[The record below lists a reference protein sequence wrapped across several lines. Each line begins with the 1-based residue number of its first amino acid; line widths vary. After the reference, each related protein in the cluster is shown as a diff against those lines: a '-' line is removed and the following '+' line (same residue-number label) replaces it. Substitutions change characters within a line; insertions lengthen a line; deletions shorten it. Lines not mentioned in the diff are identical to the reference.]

1 MAGSLSDFA
10 ENEILDHLLSAATYT
25 APATLYLAVFTAAP
39 TDAGGGTEV
48 TGGSYARLAV
58 TNDATNFPAAVAGA
72 KSNGVALPMVTASEN
87 WGTIV
92 AYALFDAS
100 SAGNM
105 LGWAD
110 LTSSVIINNGDTL
123 RFAAG
128 ALTYSLT

>member
-1 MAGSLSDFA
+1 MAGSLSDFS
-10 ENEILDHLLSAATYT
+10 EDEILDHLLGGATYT
-25 APATLYLAVFTAAP
+25 PPATLYLAVFTAAP

-48 TGGSYARLAV
+48 TGGSYARLAI
-58 TNDATNFPAAVAGA
+58 TNNLTNFPASSGGA
-72 KSNGVALPMVTASEN
+72 KSNGAVLDMVTASAG
-87 WGTIV
+87 WGTVV

-128 ALTYSLT
+128 ALTYSLS

>member
-72 KSNGVALPMVTASEN
+72 KSNGVALTMVTASAN

>member
-58 TNDATNFPAAVAGA
+58 TNDATNFPAAVAGS
-72 KSNGVALPMVTASEN
+72 KSNGVALTMVTASAN

>member
-10 ENEILDHLLSAATYT
+10 ENELLDHLLGAATYT
-25 APATLYLAVFTAAP
+25 PPVTVHLALFTVAP

-48 TGGSYARLAV
+48 TGGSYVRLAV
-58 TNDATNFPAAVAGA
+58 TNNATNFPAASGGA
-72 KSNGVALPMVTASEN
+72 KSNGVTLDFIAATAG

-92 AYALFDAS
+92 AYAMFDAA

-110 LTSSVIINNGDTL
+110 LASSVTINNGDTF

-128 ALTYSLT
+128 DLDYSLT

>member
-1 MAGSLSDFA
+1 MAGSLSDFS
-10 ENEILDHLLSAATYT
+10 EDEILDHLLGAATYT
-25 APATLYLAVFTAAP
+25 PPATLYLAVFTAAP

-48 TGGSYARLAV
+48 TGGSYARLAI
-58 TNDATNFPAAVAGA
+58 TNNLTNFPASSGGA
-72 KSNGVALPMVTASEN
+72 KSNGAVLDMVTASAG
-87 WGTIV
+87 WGTVV

-105 LGWAD
+105 IGWAD
-110 LTSSVIINNGDTL
+110 LTSPVLITNGDTL

>member
-25 APATLYLAVFTAAP
+25 PPATLYLAVFTAAP

-72 KSNGVALPMVTASEN
+72 KSNGVALTMVTASAS

-105 LGWAD
+105 IGWAD
-110 LTSSVIINNGDTL
+110 LTSSVLINNGDTL

-128 ALTYSLT
+128 ALTYSLA

>member
-1 MAGSLSDFA
+1 MAGSLSDFS
-10 ENEILDHLLSAATYT
+10 EDEILDHLLGGATYT
-25 APATLYLAVFTAAP
+25 PPATLYLAVFTAAP

-48 TGGSYARLAV
+48 TGGSYARLAI
-58 TNDATNFPAAVAGA
+58 TNNLTNFPASSGGA
-72 KSNGVALPMVTASEN
+72 KSNGAVLDMVTASAG
-87 WGTIV
+87 WGTVV

>member
-1 MAGSLSDFA
+1 MAGSLSDFS
-10 ENEILDHLLSAATYT
+10 EDEILDHLLGAATYT
-25 APATLYLAVFTAAP
+25 PPATLYLAVFTAAP

-48 TGGSYARLAV
+48 TGGSYARLAI
-58 TNDATNFPAAVAGA
+58 TNNLTNFPASSGGA
-72 KSNGVALPMVTASEN
+72 KSNGAVLDMVTASAS
-87 WGTIV
+87 WGTVV

-105 LGWAD
+105 IGWAD
-110 LTSSVIINNGDTL
+110 LTSPVLINNGDTL

>member
-72 KSNGVALPMVTASEN
+72 KSNGVALTMVTASAS

-105 LGWAD
+105 IGWAD
-110 LTSSVIINNGDTL
+110 LTSSVLINNGDTL

>member
-25 APATLYLAVFTAAP
+25 PPATLYLAVFTAAP

-72 KSNGVALPMVTASEN
+72 KSNGVALTMVTASAG
-87 WGTIV
+87 WGTVV

-105 LGWAD
+105 IGWAD
-110 LTSSVIINNGDTL
+110 LASSVIINNGDTL

>member
-1 MAGSLSDFA
+1 MAGSLSDFS
-10 ENEILDHLLSAATYT
+10 EDEILDHLLSAATYT
-25 APATLYLAVFTAAP
+25 PPATLYLAVFTAAP

-72 KSNGVALPMVTASEN
+72 KSNGVALTMVTASAN

>member
-58 TNDATNFPAAVAGA
+58 TNDATNFPAAVAGS
-72 KSNGVALPMVTASEN
+72 KSNGVALTMVTASAN

-110 LTSSVIINNGDTL
+110 LTSPVLINNGDTL

>member
-72 KSNGVALPMVTASEN
+72 KSNGVALTMVPASAN

>member
-1 MAGSLSDFA
+1 MAGSLSDFS
-10 ENEILDHLLSAATYT
+10 EDEILDHLLGAATYT
-25 APATLYLAVFTAAP
+25 PPATLYLAVFTAAP

-48 TGGSYARLAV
+48 TGGSYARLAI
-58 TNDATNFPAAVAGA
+58 TNNLTNFPASSGGA
-72 KSNGVALPMVTASEN
+72 KSNGAVLDMVTASAG
-87 WGTIV
+87 WGTVV

-105 LGWAD
+105 IGWAD
-110 LTSSVIINNGDTL
+110 LTSPVLINNGDTL

>member
-25 APATLYLAVFTAAP
+25 PPATLYLAVFTAAP

-48 TGGSYARLAV
+48 SGGSYARLAV
-58 TNDATNFPAAVAGA
+58 TNEATNFPAAVAGA
-72 KSNGVALPMVTASEN
+72 KSNGVALTMVTASAS

-105 LGWAD
+105 IGWAD
-110 LTSSVIINNGDTL
+110 LTSSVLINNGDTL

>member
-25 APATLYLAVFTAAP
+25 APATIYLAVFTAAP

-72 KSNGVALPMVTASEN
+72 KSNGVALTMVTASAN

-92 AYALFDAS
+92 AYGLFDAS
-100 SAGNM
+100 TAGNM
-105 LGWAD
+105 IGWAD

>member
-10 ENEILDHLLSAATYT
+10 EDEILDHLLGASAYT
-25 APATLYLAVFTAAP
+25 APATLYLAVFTVSP

-58 TNDATNFPAAVAGA
+58 TNNATNFPAASGGA
-72 KSNGVALPMVTASEN
+72 KSNGVALDMVTASAN

-100 SAGNM
+100 SGGNM
-105 LGWAD
+105 IGWAD
-110 LTSSVIINNGDTL
+110 LSSSVAINNGDTL
-123 RFAAG
+123 RFGAG
-128 ALTYSLT
+128 ALTYSIT

>member
-1 MAGSLSDFA
+1 MAGSLSDFS
-10 ENEILDHLLSAATYT
+10 ENEILDHLLGAATYT
-25 APATLYLAVFTAAP
+25 APATLYLAVFTAVP

-58 TNDATNFPAAVAGA
+58 TNNATNFPASVAGA
-72 KSNGVALPMVTASEN
+72 KSNGAVLDMVTASAS
-87 WGTIV
+87 WGTVV

-105 LGWAD
+105 IGWAD
-110 LTSSVIINNGDTL
+110 LASPVLINNGDTL

-128 ALTYSLT
+128 ALTYSLN

>member
-72 KSNGVALPMVTASEN
+72 KSNGVALTMVTASAN

-105 LGWAD
+105 IGWAD

>member
-25 APATLYLAVFTAAP
+25 PPATLYLAVFTAAP

-72 KSNGVALPMVTASEN
+72 KSNGVALTMVTASAN

-105 LGWAD
+105 IGWAD

>member
-25 APATLYLAVFTAAP
+25 PPATLYLAVFTAAP

-48 TGGSYARLAV
+48 SGGSYARLAV

-72 KSNGVALPMVTASEN
+72 KSNGVALTMVTASAS

-105 LGWAD
+105 IGWAD
-110 LTSSVIINNGDTL
+110 LTSSVLINNGDTL

>member
-72 KSNGVALPMVTASEN
+72 KSNGVALTMVTASAN

-105 LGWAD
+105 IGWAD
-110 LTSSVIINNGDTL
+110 LSSSVIINNGDTL

>member
-58 TNDATNFPAAVAGA
+58 TNDATNFPAAVAGS
-72 KSNGVALPMVTASEN
+72 KSNGVALTMVTASAN

-105 LGWAD
+105 IGWAD
-110 LTSSVIINNGDTL
+110 LSSSVIINNGDTL

>member
-1 MAGSLSDFA
+1 MAGSLSDFS
-10 ENEILDHLLSAATYT
+10 ENEILDHLLGAATYT
-25 APATLYLAVFTAAP
+25 PPATLYLAVFTAAP

-72 KSNGVALPMVTASEN
+72 KSNGVALTMVTASAS

-105 LGWAD
+105 IGWAD
-110 LTSSVIINNGDTL
+110 LTSSVLINNGDTL

>member
-1 MAGSLSDFA
+1 MAGSLSDFS
-10 ENEILDHLLSAATYT
+10 ENEILD
-25 APATLYLAVFTAAP
+25 LAVFTAAP

-72 KSNGVALPMVTASEN
+72 KSNGVALTMVTASAS

-105 LGWAD
+105 IGWAD
-110 LTSSVIINNGDTL
+110 LTSSVLINNGDTL

>member
-1 MAGSLSDFA
+1 
-10 ENEILDHLLSAATYT
+10 
-25 APATLYLAVFTAAP
+25 V
-39 TDAGGGTEV
+39 
-48 TGGSYARLAV
+48 
-58 TNDATNFPAAVAGA
+58 
-72 KSNGVALPMVTASEN
+72 
-87 WGTIV
+87 V

-128 ALTYSLT
+128 ALTYSLS